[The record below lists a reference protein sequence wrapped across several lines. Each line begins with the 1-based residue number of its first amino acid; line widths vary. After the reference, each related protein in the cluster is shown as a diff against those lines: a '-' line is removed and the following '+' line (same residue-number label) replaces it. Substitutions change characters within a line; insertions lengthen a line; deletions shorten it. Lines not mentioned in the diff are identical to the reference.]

1 MATQTPTQ
9 RSASA
14 KRGVASAG
22 TTGTHVVETAARSVE
37 AAGTQLGAVTLSA
50 RRVVYTAVGAV
61 ATASDAVKQS
71 ALIYRNPLRLTRQLQ
86 QFERRGARVLD
97 RGPGKARGRVL

>member
-14 KRGVASAG
+14 KRAA
-22 TTGTHVVETAARSVE
+22 TTRGVE

-61 ATASDAVKQS
+61 ATAGDAVKQS